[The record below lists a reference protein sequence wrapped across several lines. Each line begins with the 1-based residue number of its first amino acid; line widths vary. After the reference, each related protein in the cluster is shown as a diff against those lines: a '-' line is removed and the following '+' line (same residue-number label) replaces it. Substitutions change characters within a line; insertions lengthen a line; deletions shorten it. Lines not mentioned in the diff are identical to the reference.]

1 MNTNEFPMLKKV
13 AVGLWFSL
21 MLSLTSCLMD
31 TTKIESEEIQ
41 IRYRLEISR
50 DSVSDLD
57 SVHYWVK
64 QGKENTT
71 IYEGACGTDSL
82 QIEGEKWV
90 CSFQFLAVRAAD
102 IQVDYKGYWNEAL
115 AFEGGASF
123 SADPTNPSL
132 ESGISWEEMEVS
144 SSSEEE
150 GLSSSEEIEAKSSAT
165 SSKRQSSS
173 SSVSSSLVE
182 MKSSVAEIP
191 SSIQSISSSENPLLS
206 SSSIAK
212 PSSSSHLAISSSSQ
226 HVSSSLPI
234 SSSTPALIPVQLQI
248 LSSGSGFTEG
258 GGAYIIGEWVD
269 ISATAGVDYHFYR
282 WSGKDSALVE
292 NLSLASTRIHVTKNA
307 EITAVFRKK
316 WTVKV
321 EKLGSGTML
330 PAAGEYSVWDGE
342 NFSLTSTAT
351 AGYILD
357 SIRGTQKSDASPLS
371 WKVTKNDSVHV
382 TFGKVEWSIANS
394 SGTAQIAWDM
404 AFWENGASNVGYV
417 VAGYQGNPQVWKS
430 SDKGKNWTSLS
441 LPTNPESVNM
451 QSVSIEKSTGTVYL
465 GGGLK
470 GDGHC
475 AAYIWKSTNNGS
487 SWTSVGTSGI
497 PADNCVNQ
505 MEFLSSSEGYVGT
518 ATGLYHTQ
526 DGGTTWSQAFSEY
539 ASTLSLDDNGGVY
552 YSGSKWEYTKT
563 VWRARYLSPG
573 GSSWSV
579 EVIPKTIDSPVN
591 FFYSNCL
598 DRMIVSGGMDT
609 LAFIATNG
617 TSLNSGWSEAK
628 NGYWESYY
636 MQQNPV
642 GSEVLM
648 AGFGYGGQSI
658 QIADFAFDKKTVT
671 GWRTSFMPVKTVLPK
686 GFAEFADGSMV
697 ILSSDGKLYT
707 RAPNP

>member
-1 MNTNEFPMLKKV
+1 MLKRV
-13 AVGLWFSL
+13 VLGIWFTF
-21 MLSLTSCLMD
+21 MLSLTSCLLD

-64 QGKENTT
+64 QGKENKT
-71 IYEGACGTDSL
+71 IHQGFCGAESL
-82 QIEGEKWV
+82 QIQGENWV
-90 CSFQFLAVRAAD
+90 CSFEFLTARAAE
-102 IQVDYKGYWNEAL
+102 IQVDYKGYWNEML
-115 AFEGGASF
+115 AFEGGANF
-123 SADPTNPSL
+123 SADPSNPSL
-132 ESGISWEEMEVS
+132 ESGISWEEIEVS

-150 GLSSSEEIEAKSSAT
+150 ALSSSEEIEAKSSAT

-173 SSVSSSLVE
+173 ITVSSSVE
-182 MKSSVAEIP
+182 DMSSSHEEIS
-191 SSIQSISSSENPLLS
+191 SSIQSISSSENPVLS
-206 SSSIAK
+206 SSSISK

-226 HVSSSLPI
+226 HLSSSLPI
-234 SSSTPALIPVQLQI
+234 SSSSIALIPVQLLIQ
-248 LSSGSGFTEG
+248 SSGSGFTDG
-258 GGAYIIGEWVD
+258 GGAYIIGEWVE
-269 ISATAGVDYHFYR
+269 ISATAGADYHFYR

-292 NLSLASTRIHVTKNA
+292 DLSLASTRIHVTKNA
-307 EITAVFRKK
+307 EITAIFRKK

-321 EKLGSGTML
+321 EKLGSGTVL
-330 PAAGEYSVWDGE
+330 PGVSEYSVWDGD
-342 NFSLTSTAT
+342 NFTINCTAT
-351 AGYILD
+351 AGFILD
-357 SIRGTQKSDASPLS
+357 SIRGTQKSDASQLS

-382 TFGKVEWSIANS
+382 TFGKIEWSLANAPA
-394 SGTAQIAWDM
+394 TTQIAWDM
-404 AFWENGASNVGYV
+404 AFWENGATNVGYV
-417 VAGYQGNPQVWKS
+417 VAGYQGSPEVWKS
-430 SDKGKNWTSLS
+430 ADKGKNWTSLS

-451 QSVSIEKSTGTVYL
+451 QSVSIEKSTGTVYI

-470 GDGHC
+470 SDGHC
-475 AAYIWKSTNNGS
+475 AAYMWKSTNNGS

-497 PADNCVNQ
+497 PADNCINQ
-505 MEFLSSSEGYVGT
+505 MEFVSSSVGYVGT
-518 ATGLYHTQ
+518 ATGLYQTQ
-526 DGGTTWSQAFSEY
+526 DGGATWAQVFSEY
-539 ASTLSLDDNGGVY
+539 ASTLSLDDDGGVY

-563 VWRARYLSPG
+563 VWRARYLPLG

-598 DRMIVSGGMDT
+598 DRMVVAGGMDT

-617 TSLNSGWSEAK
+617 AALNSGWSEAK
-628 NGYWESYY
+628 NGYWEAYY

-648 AGFGYGGQSI
+648 AGFGYGGQSV
-658 QIADFAFDKKTVT
+658 QIANFALDKKTVT

-697 ILSSDGKLYT
+697 ILASSSKIYT
-707 RAPNP
+707 RSPNP

>member
-1 MNTNEFPMLKKV
+1 MNTNEFRMLKKV

-50 DSVSDLD
+50 DSVSELD

-64 QGKENTT
+64 QGKENKT

-102 IQVDYKGYWNEAL
+102 IQVDYKGYWNETL

-123 SADPTNPSL
+123 SADPTNPGL
-132 ESGISWEEMEVS
+132 ESGISWEEIEVS

-150 GLSSSEEIEAKSSAT
+150 ILSSSEEIEAKSSAT

-173 SSVSSSLVE
+173 QPKSSSLVE
-182 MKSSVAEIP
+182 MTSSVSE
-191 SSIQSISSSENPLLS
+191 ISSSIPSIASSDNLLLS
-206 SSSIAK
+206 SSSLSK
-212 PSSSSHLAISSSSQ
+212 PSSSSHILLSSSV
-226 HVSSSLPI
+226 HLP

-248 LSSGSGFTEG
+248 QSSGSGSTTG
-258 GGAYIIGEWVD
+258 GGAYFIGEWVD
-269 ISATAGVDYHFYR
+269 INATAGVDYHFYC
-282 WSGKDSALVE
+282 WAGKDAALVE
-292 NLSLASTRIHVTKNA
+292 NLSSASTRIHVTMNA

-321 EKLGSGTML
+321 EKLGSGTVL

-351 AGYILD
+351 VGYILD
-357 SIRGTQKSDASPLS
+357 SIRGSQKSDASQLS

-382 TFGKVEWSIANS
+382 TFGKVEWSLANS
-394 SGTAQIAWDM
+394 TATAQIAWDM
-404 AFWENGASNVGYV
+404 AFRENGASNVGYV

-430 SDKGKNWTSLS
+430 TDKGQNWTSLA
-441 LPTNPESVNM
+441 LPSNPESVNM
-451 QSVSIEKSTGTVYL
+451 QSVTIEKSTGTVYL

-470 GDGHC
+470 SDGHC

-526 DGGTTWSQAFSEY
+526 DGGATWSQAFSES
-539 ASTLSLDDNGGVY
+539 ASTLTLDDNGGVY
-552 YSGSKWEYTKT
+552 YIGSKWEYSKT
-563 VWRARYLSPG
+563 VWRARYLPPNG
-573 GSSWSV
+573 ITWV
-579 EVIPKTIDSPVN
+579 EEVIPNTIDAPVN

-648 AGFGYGGQSI
+648 AGFSYSGQSI
-658 QIADFAFDKKTVT
+658 RIANFALDKKTVT
-671 GWRTSFMPVKTVLPK
+671 GWRTSFMPVQSVLPK

-697 ILSSDGKLYT
+697 LLASSSKLYT